1 MFTHETVER
10 ELAGTEDMIKDYDQ
24 IMLECMLIDDQDLLA
39 DIISKRIE
47 LAGIKGKLE
56 YMLTLC

>member
-39 DIISKRIE
+39 DIISKRVE

>member
-1 MFTHETVER
+1 MFTRETVER
-10 ELAGTEDMIKDYDQ
+10 ELARTEEMIKSYDR
-24 IMLECMLIDDQDLLA
+24 ITLMCRLIDDQDLLA
-39 DIISKRIE
+39 DAIEKRIE

>member
-10 ELAGTEDMIKDYDQ
+10 ALARTEETIKDYDQ

-39 DIISKRIE
+39 DIINKRIE